1 MGDKRPTRPAF
12 SDISNIIRRGL
23 LAAMV
28 PGQFLRIFFCET
40 VTRIIY
46 VKVNLQMMKR
56 EKRGRKGIEN
66 NVNTTHGKGP
76 RKPKNKEKSGI
87 ESNVNTVQGK
97 KTPAILTTPDHGIL
111 NLIMYTIL
119 LCLCIEMSNTL
130 NFYTPRT
137 M

>member
-1 MGDKRPTRPAF
+1 M
-12 SDISNIIRRGL
+12 

-40 VTRIIY
+40 ATHIIY
-46 VKVNLQMMKR
+46 VKVNQQMMKR

-66 NVNTTHGKGP
+66 NVNTAHGKGP
-76 RKPKNKEKSGI
+76 RKPPNKEKSGI

-130 NFYTPRT
+130 NFYTT
-137 M
+137 

>member
-12 SDISNIIRRGL
+12 SDISNIIRRGM

-66 NVNTTHGKGP
+66 NVNTAHGKGP
-76 RKPKNKEKSGI
+76 RKPLNKEKSGI
-87 ESNVNTVQGK
+87 ESNVNTVQ
-97 KTPAILTTPDHGIL
+97 
-111 NLIMYTIL
+111 
-119 LCLCIEMSNTL
+119 
-130 NFYTPRT
+130 
-137 M
+137 

>member
-1 MGDKRPTRPAF
+1 MGDRRPIRPAF
-12 SDISNIIRRGL
+12 SDISNIIGRGM

-28 PGQFLRIFFCET
+28 SGQFLRFFCET
-40 VTRIIY
+40 VTHNIY

-66 NVNTTHGKGP
+66 NVNTVHGKGP
-76 RKPKNKEKSGI
+76 RKPPNKEKSGI